1 MDTAMKPTPAHPA
14 RIILARHGET
24 TANRQGI
31 ILGQRDYPLTVEGLA
46 ITRKLAALLPESHQ
60 GMIVTSP
67 IGRALASAGIFA
79 AQTGWPIQILDGL
92 VELSCGQWEGKPRE
106 VVIPDRRFIRSTW
119 EDSPPDGESYQGAET
134 RVKEAIRHI
143 NAILMHDPILVV
155 GHAAVNRVFLKIW
168 LNLSPEQA
176 MRIQFS
182 HDTLYYINQR
192 IASESHSV
200 TQAPGKDRANRKESE
215 KYRCGLKS
223 LALT

>member
-1 MDTAMKPTPAHPA
+1 
-14 RIILARHGET
+14 
-24 TANRQGI
+24 
-31 ILGQRDYPLTVEGLA
+31 
-46 ITRKLAALLPESHQ
+46 
-60 GMIVTSP
+60 
-67 IGRALASAGIFA
+67 
-79 AQTGWPIQILDGL
+79 
-92 VELSCGQWEGKPRE
+92 
-106 VVIPDRRFIRSTW
+106 
-119 EDSPPDGESYQGAET
+119 
-134 RVKEAIRHI
+134 
-143 NAILMHDPILVV
+143 MHDPILVV

>member
-1 MDTAMKPTPAHPA
+1 METAMKLMHAHPA

-24 TANRQGI
+24 TANRLGI

-46 ITRKLAALLPESHQ
+46 MTRKLAALLPEGHQ

-67 IGRALASAGIFA
+67 ISRALASAEIFA
-79 AQTGWPIQILDGL
+79 DQTGWPIQIVDGL
-92 VELSCGQWEGKPRE
+92 AELSCGQWEGKLRE
-106 VVIPDRRFIRSTW
+106 AVIPDRRFLRSTW
-119 EDSPPDGESYQGAET
+119 EESPPTGESYQGAET

-176 MRIQFS
+176 MRIKFS
-182 HDTLYYINQR
+182 HDTLYDINQSFDDYR
-192 IASESHSV
+192 
-200 TQAPGKDRANRKESE
+200 QNRLYCE
-215 KYRCGLKS
+215 
-223 LALT
+223 LA

>member
-1 MDTAMKPTPAHPA
+1 MPAHPA

-46 ITRKLAALLPESHQ
+46 MIRKLAALLPESHQ

-67 IGRALASAGIFA
+67 IGRALASAEIFA
-79 AQTGWPIQILDGL
+79 DQTGWPIQILDGL
-92 VELSCGQWEGKPRE
+92 AELSCGQWEGKPRE
-106 VVIPDRRFIRSTW
+106 VVIPNRRFIRSTW

-134 RVKEAIRHI
+134 RVKEAIQRI
-143 NAILMHDPILVV
+143 KAILLHNPILVV

-182 HDTLYYINQR
+182 HDTQYDIN
-192 IASESHSV
+192 IHM
-200 TQAPGKDRANRKESE
+200 GKTLHLPQ
-215 KYRCGLKS
+215 G
-223 LALT
+223 T